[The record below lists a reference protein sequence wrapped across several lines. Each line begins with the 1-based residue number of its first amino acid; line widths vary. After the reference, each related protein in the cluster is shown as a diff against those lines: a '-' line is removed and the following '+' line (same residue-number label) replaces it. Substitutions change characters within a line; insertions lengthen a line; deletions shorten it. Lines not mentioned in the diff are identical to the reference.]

1 MAFVVINTVR
11 ASQTDLP
18 GIIADIHL
26 LNLDGLRAQ
35 PGFRSAR
42 FIAAEDESEAALIVE
57 WDSRDHFAAYRQTEE
72 GRRIIDGAVARHPR
86 IAFYEVITSVDSGQ

>member
-1 MAFVVINTVR
+1 MAFVVITSVR
-11 ASQTDLP
+11 ASQADLP
-18 GIIADIHL
+18 GIIADVHL
-26 LNLDGLRAQ
+26 LNLDRLRAQ

-57 WDSRDHFAAYRQTEE
+57 WDSREQFVAYRQTEE
-72 GRRIIDGAVARHPR
+72 GRRNIESAVAWHPR